1 MSTPMNVV
9 QLQEFRETSR
19 QEVLDQISTDAFML
33 VRDAAREHGMP
44 IKKVLI
50 EHMRDIALVIN
61 SVDGPEALNDI
72 LKSISQ
78 QIQNN

>member
-1 MSTPMNVV
+1 MSAPINVV

-19 QEVLDQISTDAFML
+19 QEVIDDISTEAFIL

-61 SVDGPEALNDI
+61 SVDGPEALNAI
-72 LKSISQ
+72 LENITR
-78 QIQNN
+78 QIEHK